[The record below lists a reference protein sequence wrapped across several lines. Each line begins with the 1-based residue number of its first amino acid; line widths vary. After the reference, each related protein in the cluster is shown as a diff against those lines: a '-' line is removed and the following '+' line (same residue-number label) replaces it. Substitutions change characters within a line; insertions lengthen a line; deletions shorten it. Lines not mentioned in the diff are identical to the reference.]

1 MDANQR
7 LKLFGIFY
15 QCFLEDISNESLS
28 SRRASG
34 GSLPAAHLT
43 LHQRLLSS
51 ATRQPSIPHTGT
63 YKVIHCYHSLLL
75 YIVIHCPA
83 LPSIQD
89 QAGERSYKIS
99 ILLLEQQ
106 LYNHYLLQQSIN

>member
-1 MDANQR
+1 MVVNQR
-7 LKLFGIFY
+7 LFGIFY

-51 ATRQPSIPHTGT
+51 ATRQPSIPDTGT
-63 YKVIHCYHSLLL
+63 YKVIHCYYSLLL
-75 YIVIHCPA
+75 YIVQPYH
-83 LPSIQD
+83 LS
-89 QAGERSYKIS
+89 KT

-106 LYNHYLLQQSIN
+106 LYNHQLLQQSIN